1 MKIDKNKRI
10 NNIPIIKIRNFL
22 RRFSRGSSEDLLTHI
37 SGHFNL
43 TKQEAPKII
52 EALVEEGYIEK
63 EGEVYYCT
71 IKGNALSNVRFIK
84 RMNKEK
90 ADKEFSE
97 FMKRVENL
105 NQNNEFIYQVK
116 RIVIFGSYLNPE
128 NKDFGDID
136 IGIELEPRIKD
147 KKVFELAE
155 NEIISNA
162 IENGKVF
169 SNIIDE
175 LFYPQDLVFKYLKNK
190 SRYISIHRMDQVE
203 GLNAIYN
210 QVFPI

>member
-22 RRFSRGSSEDLLTHI
+22 RRFSRDSSEDLLTRI
-37 SGHFNL
+37 SDYFNL
-43 TKQEAPKII
+43 TKQEATKII
-52 EALVEEGYIEK
+52 EALVEEGYLEK

-147 KKVFELAE
+147 KKAFELAE

-169 SNIIDE
+169 SNIVDE
-175 LFYPQDLVFKYLKNK
+175 LFYPQNLVFKYLKNK

>member
-1 MKIDKNKRI
+1 
-10 NNIPIIKIRNFL
+10 
-22 RRFSRGSSEDLLTHI
+22 
-37 SGHFNL
+37 
-43 TKQEAPKII
+43 
-52 EALVEEGYIEK
+52 
-63 EGEVYYCT
+63 
-71 IKGNALSNVRFIK
+71 
-84 RMNKEK
+84 MNKEK

-147 KKVFELAE
+147 EKAFELAE

-169 SNIIDE
+169 SNIVDE

>member
-37 SGHFNL
+37 SGYFNL
-43 TKQEAPKII
+43 TKQEATKII

-63 EGEVYYCT
+63 EGEVFYCT

-147 KKVFELAE
+147 KKAFELAE

-169 SNIIDE
+169 SNIVDE

>member
-37 SGHFNL
+37 SGYFNL
-43 TKQEAPKII
+43 TKQKATKII

-63 EGEVYYCT
+63 EGEVFYCT

-147 KKVFELAE
+147 KKAFELAE

-169 SNIIDE
+169 SNIVDE
-175 LFYPQDLVFKYLKNK
+175 LFYPQNLVFKYLKNK

>member
-22 RRFSRGSSEDLLTHI
+22 RRFSRVSSEDLLTNI
-37 SGHFNL
+37 NGYFNL
-43 TKQEAPKII
+43 TKQEATKII

-105 NQNNEFIYQVK
+105 NQNNEFIYKVK

-136 IGIELEPRIKD
+136 LGIELEPRIKD
-147 KKVFELAE
+147 KKAFELAE

-169 SNIIDE
+169 SNIVDE
-175 LFYPQDLVFKYLKNK
+175 LFYPQNIVFKYLKNK

>member
-10 NNIPIIKIRNFL
+10 NNIPIIKIRDFL
-22 RRFSRGSSEDLLTHI
+22 KRFSRDSSEGLLTNI
-37 SGHFNL
+37 SDYFNL
-43 TKQEAPKII
+43 TKQEATNII
-52 EALVEEGYIEK
+52 EALVEERYIEK

-71 IKGNALSNVRFIK
+71 IKGKALSNVRFIK

-105 NQNNEFIYQVK
+105 NQNNEFIYKVK

-136 IGIELEPRIKD
+136 LGIELEPRIKD
-147 KKVFELAE
+147 KKAFELAE
-155 NEIISNA
+155 NEIISKA

-169 SNIIDE
+169 SNIVDE
-175 LFYPQDLVFKYLKNK
+175 LFYPQNLVFKYLKNK

>member
-37 SGHFNL
+37 SGYFNL
-43 TKQEAPKII
+43 TKQEATNII
-52 EALVEEGYIEK
+52 EALVEDGYIEK
-63 EGEVYYCT
+63 EGEVYYRT

-147 KKVFELAE
+147 KKAFELAE

-169 SNIIDE
+169 SNIVDE
-175 LFYPQDLVFKYLKNK
+175 LFYPQDLVFKYLRNK